1 MANIRNSK
9 SAKTSQIIGG
19 IMAALG
25 ILWFGA
31 AARERGKYE
40 AEENLQR
47 NLNLFNEGVEAG
59 EKKKSWEPI
68 LPDMMTKEEGL

>member
-1 MANIRNSK
+1 MANIRDSK
-9 SAKTSQIIGG
+9 SAKTSQIMGG
-19 IMAALG
+19 IVTVLG
-25 ILWFGA
+25 VLWFGA

-47 NLNLFNEGVEAG
+47 NLNLFNEGVDAG

-68 LPDMMTKEEGL
+68 LPDMITKE